1 MKITVCIEQYTLE
14 VEITSLTNVKGDSST
29 WASDWDYYGYQEMEF
44 EVVSGVSEDE
54 DGNET
59 DLGSSDCAAVARQYA
74 EAIEEKLWDQLAD
87 EAESFNYED
96 ERVSDR
102 DREAA

>member
-1 MKITVCIEQYTLE
+1 MSRTVCIEQYTLE
-14 VEITSLTNVKGDSST
+14 VEITSCVSVAPNHST
-29 WASDWDYYGYQEMEF
+29 WDSDWDYYGYQEMEF

-87 EAESFNYED
+87 EADDCDYDDS
-96 ERVSDR
+96 R
-102 DREAA
+102 DYDWEAA